1 MQVIFE
7 SRDPE
12 VGQLHTLAV
21 RQVRVAMRRLTWLVP
36 RVRVHM
42 SDVNGPRG
50 GIDKRCQV
58 ELMTDSAGSV
68 IITSMARNWRCA
80 LQSALA
86 RAARALLHN
95 LQRVRNKQRAG
106 PPTLAL
112 DS

>member
-7 SRDPE
+7 SPDPQAAE
-12 VGQLHTLAV
+12 LRTLATRRV
-21 RQVRVAMRRLTWLVP
+21 RQALKRLSWLAP

-58 ELMTDSAGSV
+58 EVMSSMAGPV
-68 IITSMARNWRCA
+68 VITSMARDWRSA

-86 RAARALLHN
+86 RAARTLLQNWQRSRAQRRRALP
-95 LQRVRNKQRAG
+95 V
-106 PPTLAL
+106 TAL
-112 DS
+112 

>member
-7 SRDPE
+7 SADPE
-12 VGQLHTLAV
+12 AAELRMLTTRRV
-21 RQVRVAMRRLTWLVP
+21 RQVLKRLSWLAP

-58 ELMTDSAGSV
+58 EVMSSMAGPV
-68 IITSMARNWRCA
+68 VITSMARDWRSA

-86 RAARALLHN
+86 RTARTLLQNVQRSRAQRRTALP
-95 LQRVRNKQRAG
+95 VAVV
-106 PPTLAL
+106 
-112 DS
+112 

>member
-7 SRDPE
+7 SADPE
-12 VGQLHTLAV
+12 AAELRMLTTRRV
-21 RQVRVAMRRLTWLVP
+21 RQVFKRLSWLAP

-58 ELMTDSAGSV
+58 EVMSSMAGPV
-68 IITSMARNWRCA
+68 VITSMARDWRSA

-86 RAARALLHN
+86 RVARTLLHN
-95 LQRVRNKQRAG
+95 WQRSRTQRRMPLLVA
-106 PPTLAL
+106 AL
-112 DS
+112 